1 MDQTVQNELYWAEAH
16 SVTRAVELGLTQ
28 LTPESPNL
36 LTPHIAAPPLHRRSP
51 RRPPHPRAFSP
62 SLPLLSGPVRLQ
74 PLPPSTLCAPNRAGS
89 SATAGQSS
97 PSVAGGSSPPPPPVR
112 KETADKPRS
121 IQGREAA
128 AEAGEPLH
136 PMGMAPPRL
145 LPGLVPPPSDW
156 LPCTSWSPRSLS
168 RAVDSAPPT
177 ASSPRCAAVRVVP
190 LHRLVLAPPL
200 RCGRLC
206 SSDGVFSELQ
216 LPSSLLH
223 QVDSPVVALAG
234 SLPPRRH

>member
-1 MDQTVQNELYWAEAH
+1 
-16 SVTRAVELGLTQ
+16 VT
-28 LTPESPNL
+28 P
-36 LTPHIAAPPLHRRSP
+36 
-51 RRPPHPRAFSP
+51 
-62 SLPLLSGPVRLQ
+62 
-74 PLPPSTLCAPNRAGS
+74 
-89 SATAGQSS
+89 
-97 PSVAGGSSPPPPPVR
+97 GG
-112 KETADKPRS
+112 
-121 IQGREAA
+121 EAA
-128 AEAGEPLH
+128 AGGGPLH

-168 RAVDSAPPT
+168 RAVDSASTT

-223 QVDSPVVALAG
+223 QVDSSVLAPSPAHCLHVATRPASTRSKRGRLPRTAAADHHSGLLLLLLPATTPEPCKTQRTDSVSEPGATRSPSLAP
-234 SLPPRRH
+234 SKTTTRR